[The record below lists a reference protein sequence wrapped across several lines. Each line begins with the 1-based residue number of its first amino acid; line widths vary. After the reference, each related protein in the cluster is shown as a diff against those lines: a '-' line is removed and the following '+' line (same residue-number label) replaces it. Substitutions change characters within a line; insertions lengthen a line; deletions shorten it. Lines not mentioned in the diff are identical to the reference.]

1 MMKKQ
6 GRTVLEMRQEELAW
20 RGHISRLGREKG
32 ERKEVKVR

>member
-20 RGHISRLGREKG
+20 RGDIGR
-32 ERKEVKVR
+32 RKEKR